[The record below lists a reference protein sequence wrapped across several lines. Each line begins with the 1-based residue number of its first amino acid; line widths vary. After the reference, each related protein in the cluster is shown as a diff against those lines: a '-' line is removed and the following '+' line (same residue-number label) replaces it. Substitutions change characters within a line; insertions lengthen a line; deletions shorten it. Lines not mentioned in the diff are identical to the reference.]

1 MLMIVILNWY
11 PPAAGIQDIYCDSKR
26 WWRLMASTT
35 RDCIIGFANTIPQT
49 ESSLSFSG
57 LLYPINQMDPFYP
70 LSHFIISSMYEILH
84 KILKILKRKIKKTMK
99 YWPGRLRTWVC
110 SVVWKTGHLL
120 EHWTPWTHFSI
131 QMFSHDISDYIYYH
145 IATSMVCCMGF
156 MSYMSCEISLPCF

>member
-1 MLMIVILNWY
+1 MYPVINMLMMVQGNSDVDDCDLELIPTCSWNSI
-11 PPAAGIQDIYCDSKR
+11 IQDIYCDSKR

-84 KILKILKRKIKKTMK
+84 KILKILKKKIKKTMK
-99 YWPGRLRTWVC
+99 
-110 SVVWKTGHLL
+110 H
-120 EHWTPWTHFSI
+120 
-131 QMFSHDISDYIYYH
+131 
-145 IATSMVCCMGF
+145 
-156 MSYMSCEISLPCF
+156 